1 MSILTQIN
9 ETKLH
14 WEAIYENKTPDEVSW
29 TQEIP
34 KTSLSLINELN
45 IDKSSSII
53 DIGGGDSRLVDHLLD
68 LGFNNIT
75 VLDISAKAIER
86 AKIRLADKS
95 HLVKWIVSDILEFV
109 PTQQYD
115 VWHDRAAF
123 HFLTEQNQ
131 IEKYK
136 NTVEEA
142 KVKNIIISTFSTDGP
157 LKCSGLEIKQYT
169 NKTLEEV
176 FSHNFKLLSSVTEQ
190 HLTPFNTTQDFVF
203 VSLHRK

>member
-14 WEAIYENKTPDEVSW
+14 WEAIYENKSPDEVSW

-75 VLDISAKAIER
+75 VLDISAKAIEK